1 LSLQTSSGA
10 GHEQVTQ
17 FANPWH
23 ERCLKG
29 FEFENTIKKMNTSR
43 NRIPIVDFGSVKF
56 VPAVL
61 LLKTRLKP
69 TTPQREEHPANIS
82 RRNAFAREW
91 KILRAGSEG
100 VSSFRPLIQCFRQR
114 PPRLP
119 RNSAK
124 RPVCESEM
132 ESRK

>member
-1 LSLQTSSGA
+1 MSTS
-10 GHEQVTQ
+10 QKKIPMV
-17 FANPWH
+17 
-23 ERCLKG
+23 
-29 FEFENTIKKMNTSR
+29 EFGE
-43 NRIPIVDFGSVKF
+43 VKF

-100 VSSFRPLIQCFRQR
+100 VSSFGPLIQCFRQR